1 MKGIIKWVFIIGGSF
16 LVIIIAA
23 VLIVPHFI
31 DVQKYK
37 PMIEQKVSQAT
48 GRSFTLGGK
57 IDLSVFPWV
66 GVKLTD
72 IHLGNPAGFG
82 KKDMAYVKN
91 FEVRLKVM
99 PLLSKKIEVKT
110 FVLDSPEIYL
120 EKLKNGHVNWQMMTK
135 GQGET
140 KVKKQEHKKEKS
152 SSVSELPIKALL
164 VNNFSITNGE
174 LTYVDQKTNLKK
186 EISDINLALKD
197 ISLVNPIKIAFGARL
212 DGQPVSLDG
221 NLGPIGKNPGR
232 GTMAFDFV
240 LKALKQL
247 DVKLKGTLIDPLVNR
262 QINLDLSVSSFSPRK
277 LMAALNQKF
286 PFETNDPKVLGAMS
300 FKTQIKGNLNKV
312 SLSNGEMILDNSKL
326 IFSASAK
333 EFSRPNL
340 KFNLTLDGIDLDR
353 YLPEPATKG
362 KESQRDKAGSTA
374 SKKAVSAKK
383 AGSAK
388 KKTDYGPLR
397 KLVLDGKIKLGKVK
411 AHGAIIDNINLHIL
425 AKNGI
430 ITIDPLDVN
439 LYHGNIA
446 STLDV
451 NVQKNDPRTT
461 INLDARGIQAGPLMK
476 DTMKKEIIEG
486 TLKTNLML
494 SMTGDT
500 PDMIKQTLTGQGSF
514 LFTDGALIGIDLT
527 NLVQNLK
534 ANFGMAEK
542 STKQPRTDFA
552 EFKLPFT
559 VKNGLLNTGGTR
571 MISPLFRVTATGDVN
586 LVKEL
591 LDLRVEPKFVATLK
605 GQGDVTK
612 RSGLE
617 IPVLIT
623 GKFSSPKIRPDLK
636 GMLKSKGT
644 LMNME
649 GLKKQVLGTKKGLKK
664 TIDDEKK
671 DLGKQ
676 VKGFLK
682 GFTN

>member
-1 MKGIIKWVFIIGGSF
+1 MKGIIKWLFIIGGSF

-48 GRSFTLGGK
+48 GRPFTLGGK

-82 KKDMAYVKN
+82 KKDMVDVKN

-135 GQGET
+135 EQGET
-140 KVKKQEHKKEKS
+140 KVKKQENKKEKS
-152 SSVSELPIKALL
+152 SSVSKLPIKALL

-174 LTYVDQKTNLKK
+174 LTYVDQKTNFKK
-186 EISDINLALKD
+186 EISDINLTLKD
-197 ISLVNPIKIAFGARL
+197 ISLVKPIKIAFGARL

-247 DVKLKGTLIDPLVNR
+247 EVKLKGDLIDPLVSG
-262 QINLDLSVSSFSPRK
+262 QINLELTVSSFSPRK
-277 LMAALNQKF
+277 LMAALNQKL
-286 PFETNDPKVLGAMS
+286 PFETNDPKVLDAMS
-300 FKTQIKGNLNKV
+300 LKTQIKGNLNKV

-326 IFSASAK
+326 TFSASAK
-333 EFSRPNL
+333 EFFRPNL
-340 KFNLTLDGIDLDR
+340 KFNLKLDGIDLDR
-353 YLPEPATKG
+353 YLPKPVTKG
-362 KESQRDKAGSTA
+362 KQSQRDKAGST
-374 SKKAVSAKK
+374 SSKK

-397 KLVLDGKIKLGKVK
+397 KLVLDGKIKLGKLK
-411 AHGAIIDNINLHIL
+411 AHGAIIENVNLHIL

-430 ITIDPLDVN
+430 ITIDPLDMN

-446 STLDV
+446 SNIEV
-451 NVQKNDPRTT
+451 NVQKNDPRTK
-461 INLDARGIQAGPLMK
+461 INLDASGIQAGPLMK
-476 DTMKKEIIEG
+476 DTMKKDIIEG
-486 TLKTNLML
+486 SLKTNLLL

-500 PDMIKQTLTGQGSF
+500 PDMIKQTLTGQGTL

-534 ANFGMAEK
+534 AKFGMAER
-542 STKQPRTDFA
+542 STKKPRTDFA
-552 EFKLPFT
+552 EFKIPFT
-559 VKNGLLNTGGTR
+559 VKNGLINTGGTS
-571 MISPLFRVTATGDVN
+571 MISPLFRVIATGSAN

-612 RSGLE
+612 RSGFE
-617 IPVLIT
+617 IPVIIT

-644 LMNME
+644 SMDLE
-649 GLKKQVLGTKKGLKK
+649 GLKKQVLGTKKGQQKA
-664 TIDDEKK
+664 IDDEKK
-671 DLGKQ
+671 DLEKQ
-676 VKGFLK
+676 VKGLLK
-682 GFTN
+682 GFIN